1 MTHQR
6 LGGRASPRRRQRG
19 LDDDVATPTLLGCL
33 LDPPEQ
39 LGLLRVELRLRQ
51 HARVE
56 QFRTLLDLFGWTF
69 RRRGRRWLTGVMCGD
84 CRLHRASLVVRRARS
99 PTLSSTTAT
108 ACVRRPRTPHSRLG
122 NIPVMRFNTHFRSN
136 VIAGV
141 IAFVIYLV
149 IALAT
154 GASFGSALLV
164 AVILGLATFAIS
176 YIISSLIVAAR
187 RR

>member
-1 MTHQR
+1 VYGKRIARRSRREITDLVIDDRYGMR
-6 LGGRASPRRRQRG
+6 FDGRG
-19 LDDDVATPTLLGCL
+19 
-33 LDPPEQ
+33 
-39 LGLLRVELRLRQ
+39 
-51 HARVE
+51 
-56 QFRTLLDLFGWTF
+56 
-69 RRRGRRWLTGVMCGD
+69 
-84 CRLHRASLVVRRARS
+84 
-99 PTLSSTTAT
+99 
-108 ACVRRPRTPHSRLG
+108 PRTRPRLG
-122 NIPVMRFNTHFRSN
+122 NIPVMRLNTHFRSN

-154 GASFGSALLV
+154 GTSFGSALLV

>member
-1 MTHQR
+1 LAHGCDVWR
-6 LGGRASPRRRQRG
+6 LPPAPRIARRSTREI
-19 LDDDVATPTLLGCL
+19 T
-33 LDPPEQ
+33 
-39 LGLLRVELRLRQ
+39 
-51 HARVE
+51 
-56 QFRTLLDLFGWTF
+56 DL
-69 RRRGRRWLTGVMCGD
+69 VI
-84 CRLHRASLVVRRARS
+84 
-99 PTLSSTTAT
+99 TTAT